1 MFIRVLFTPL
11 LILVALIG
19 SADSGAVRAWQ
30 GRIDIDIPLPVPAI
44 ELASANPFA
53 SEVDTIPRL
62 SGSTLPRKI
71 DVAGMG
77 VVAAHID
84 SDGDCSGAVP
94 LEVPFPG
101 WTRSLLEGTKEGRFE
116 AAMTGSQA
124 QPSWAVVEMRIEG
137 RVKEA
142 TVVSQE
148 LALPDP
154 NDPPEPIRAALPPP
168 AGHLLQLP
176 AAESEN
182 LTLKARPRKI
192 RVRAPS
198 SEPIVSLQAL
208 VHVTAQGRCDQ
219 FVPIVLDSGLNRW
232 LSGYL
237 ATWRL
242 EPSLKDGQPVDAWVV
257 YTARIKMK
265 LSSLQ
270 SESFRVLPDRDF
282 DPS

>member
-1 MFIRVLFTPL
+1 MFIRALLTPF
-11 LILVALIG
+11 LIFVAMVG
-19 SADSGAVRAWQ
+19 SADAGTVRAWQ
-30 GRIDIDIPLPVPAI
+30 GRINVDIPLPVPAI

-62 SGSTLPRKI
+62 VGSTPPRKL
-71 DVAGMG
+71 DVTGLAI
-77 VVAAHID
+77 VAAYID
-84 SDGDCSGAVP
+84 TDGDCGGAIP

-101 WTRSLLEGTKEGRFE
+101 LTRSLLEGTGEARFD
-116 AAMTGSQA
+116 AAMTGERV

-142 TVVSQE
+142 SVVSQE

-154 NDPPEPIRAALPPP
+154 NDPPEPIRPGMPPP

-176 AAESEN
+176 AVQADE
-182 LTLKARPRKI
+182 LTSLARPRKI
-192 RVRAPS
+192 RVKAAG
-198 SEPIVSLQAL
+198 SEPVVSLQAL
-208 VHVTAQGRCDQ
+208 VHITAEGRCDQ

-237 ATWRL
+237 ASWRL
-242 EPSLKDGQPVDAWVV
+242 EPSLRDGQPVDAWVV
-257 YTARIKMK
+257 YTARIQMK
-265 LSSLQ
+265 LSTLQ
-270 SESFRVLPDRDF
+270 SESFRVLADRHF